1 MIYNN
6 LVWIIFSHFPQA
18 THADTSFSDEPDQPE
33 IGAPASTKCPVPPT
47 PSRLSPSASSRWLPA
62 LSSQFALQPSHS
74 AGHPYFRRWFNLISP
89 RSIRP
94 FHVRWTGTTW
104 ASPISCFL
112 VFDLI
117 RPLVFSPRSALKCTT
132 GRPSTTG
139 SRNSTVVGA

>member
-6 LVWIIFSHFPQA
+6 LVWILFS
-18 THADTSFSDEPDQPE
+18 TSPKLPTLIRRSPMSRTSQKLALQPVQN
-33 IGAPASTKCPVPPT
+33 GPGPP

-94 FHVRWTGTTW
+94 FRVRWTGTTW